1 MRREWDETRLREAFL
16 ALSESEE
23 VSEGN
28 VDTLKVWKAVA
39 GELGVNERLE
49 VIDKVALEPG
59 YAEAWRLATELF
71 DAQSQEAGPVAT
83 STSEA
88 GLRAPGVR
96 TPSRSP
102 YILAAAAVL
111 LVGFLGVIVSRS
123 LAPREPIYRGAVV
136 VPLTGAE
143 ESLPRNDF
151 RLRWQ
156 APEGSR
162 FDIRVTTEDL
172 WILDTASGLTSPEY
186 VVPAERLEGL
196 AAESKVF
203 WQVEAKLPDGSV
215 VQSGTFITEVK

>member
-16 ALSESEE
+16 ALSESDD

-39 GELGVNERLE
+39 GELGVEERLE
-49 VIDKVALEPG
+49 VIDQVALEPG

-71 DAQSQEAGPVAT
+71 EAQSQEAGAVAT
-83 STSEA
+83 PTSEI
-88 GLRAPGVR
+88 GLPAPRARVLF
-96 TPSRSP
+96 RSP

-123 LAPREPIYRGAVV
+123 LAPKEPIYRGAVI

-143 ESLPRNDF
+143 GSLPRNDF

-162 FDIRVTTEDL
+162 FEIRVTTEDL
-172 WILDTASGLTSPEY
+172 RILDTASGLTSPEY
-186 VVPAERLEGL
+186 VAPAERLEGL
-196 AAESKVF
+196 PAGAKVF

>member
-16 ALSESEE
+16 ALSESED

-71 DAQSQEAGPVAT
+71 EAQSKEAGAIAT
-83 STSEA
+83 PTSEA
-88 GLRAPGVR
+88 GLPARRAHTR
-96 TPSRSP
+96 SRSP

-123 LAPREPIYRGAVV
+123 LAPREPIYRGAVI

-162 FDIRVTTEDL
+162 FDVRVTTEDL
-172 WILDTASGLTSPEY
+172 RILDTASGLTSPEY
-186 VVPAERLEGL
+186 TVPAERLEGL
-196 AAESKVF
+196 PQGAKVF
-203 WQVEAKLPDGSV
+203 WQVEATLADGNV